1 MAVPLSNSLAAAQSF
16 ENPLYDQ
23 SQPGSAT
30 ENRRYD
36 EGDDPTNADVQ
47 SGYLDVPGA
56 KVMGSV
62 IQYDVAG
69 TGYMDIS
76 PNSYAEDSGEEDV

>member
-1 MAVPLSNSLAAAQSF
+1 MAVLLFFAAAQSF

-30 ENRRYD
+30 RNRHYD
-36 EGDDPTNADVQ
+36 EGDDSTNTDVQ

-56 KVMGSV
+56 G
-62 IQYDVAG
+62 VAG
-69 TGYMDIS
+69 TGYMDIA